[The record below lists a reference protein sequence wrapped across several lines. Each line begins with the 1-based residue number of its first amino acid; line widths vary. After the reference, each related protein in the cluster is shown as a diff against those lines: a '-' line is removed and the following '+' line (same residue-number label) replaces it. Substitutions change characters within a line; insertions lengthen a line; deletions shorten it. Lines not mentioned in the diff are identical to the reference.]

1 MTAFLLIIYHG
12 NNCLQ
17 TLSFGLMFDKQTRI
31 ISIYLSKQT
40 FMKKLISLSALLITM
55 MLLSG
60 CEILNQAQQMANL
73 TKCEFR
79 LNSVDQLRL
88 AGVNIQQVRQLSDLN
103 FMDAA
108 KITAAAASGGNLPLN
123 FTLNVEVKNPNPA
136 TAGLNRLDWILLI
149 DDIEMTTGVNDQRVQ
164 VAANGGTAIIP
175 LTIGIDLRQALQGK
189 SADAIA
195 NFGLNLA
202 GAGNRP
208 TRITLKAK
216 PTIMLGSQT
225 ISYPG
230 YLTVQ
235 NEFTSR

>member
-1 MTAFLLIIYHG
+1 MTAFLLIIKHG

-17 TLSFGLMFDKQTRI
+17 TLSFGLIFDMQTRI
-31 ISIYLSKQT
+31 ILNYLSKQT

-55 MLLSG
+55 MLLSS
-60 CEILNQAQQMANL
+60 CEILEQAQQMANL

-103 FMDAA
+103 FLDAA
-108 KITAAAASGGNLPLN
+108 KITAAAAGGTLPLN

-136 TAGLNRLDWILLI
+136 AAGLNRLDWILLI

-216 PTIMLGSQT
+216 PTIMVGSQT

>member
-1 MTAFLLIIYHG
+1 
-12 NNCLQ
+12 
-17 TLSFGLMFDKQTRI
+17 
-31 ISIYLSKQT
+31 
-40 FMKKLISLSALLITM
+40 MKKLISFSAILLTM
-55 MLLSG
+55 MLLSS
-60 CEILNQAQQMANL
+60 CEILEQAQQMANL

-123 FTLNVEVKNPNPA
+123 FTLNVEVKNPNSA
-136 TAGLNRLDWILLI
+136 AAGLNKLDWILLI
-149 DDIEMTTGVNDQRVQ
+149 DDIEMTTGVNNQRVQ

-175 LTIGIDLRQALQGK
+175 LNIGIDLRQALQGK

-216 PTIMLGSQT
+216 PTIMVGSQT

>member
-1 MTAFLLIIYHG
+1 
-12 NNCLQ
+12 
-17 TLSFGLMFDKQTRI
+17 
-31 ISIYLSKQT
+31 
-40 FMKKLISLSALLITM
+40 MKKLISLSALLITM

-60 CEILNQAQQMANL
+60 CEILEQAQQMANL

-108 KITAAAASGGNLPLN
+108 KITAAAAGGTLPLN

-136 TAGLNRLDWILLI
+136 AAGLNRLDWILLI
-149 DDIEMTTGVNDQRVQ
+149 DDIEMTTGVNNQRVQ

-216 PTIMLGSQT
+216 PTIMVGSQT